1 MVQTDHT
8 NPEMPR
14 EPAGELGQEHELLV
28 KLETAEDEVA
38 RAAQLIARLEGE
50 QAAER
55 RAIMRQRQTI
65 AALRR
70 ELLRRETSLAARN
83 GRADGRRL
91 DLELLCTQL
100 QLTNKELKTIHEE
113 LEQSNRALHKANAE
127 LESRVA
133 ERTAQLE
140 KLVGQ
145 LSVAVSER
153 DALLEAQRMLAREVD
168 HRVKN
173 SLQMATS
180 LLAMQA
186 ASAESASEQR
196 ALQQACSRVQ
206 AIAHTHGLLYR
217 ADGSATVP
225 FQDYLAALCRD
236 LQFSLAPEASAA
248 ASISAPRRPRFPPPA
263 PGAGGQRAR
272 HQRPEACLSRRSR
285 RPGDGEL
292 HAPQARRLAA
302 YRRR

>member
-14 EPAGELGQEHELLV
+14 GPAGELGQEHELLV

-50 QAAER
+50 QFAER

-100 QLTNKELKTIHEE
+100 QLTNKELKTIHEQ

-153 DALLEAQRMLAREVD
+153 DALLEAQRMLAR
-168 HRVKN
+168 
-173 SLQMATS
+173 
-180 LLAMQA
+180 
-186 ASAESASEQR
+186 
-196 ALQQACSRVQ
+196 
-206 AIAHTHGLLYR
+206 
-217 ADGSATVP
+217 
-225 FQDYLAALCRD
+225 
-236 LQFSLAPEASAA
+236 
-248 ASISAPRRPRFPPPA
+248 
-263 PGAGGQRAR
+263 
-272 HQRPEACLSRRSR
+272 
-285 RPGDGEL
+285 
-292 HAPQARRLAA
+292 
-302 YRRR
+302 